1 MFFTACP
8 IIEKL
13 IVKCDSGIAVY
24 DTDIDQISK
33 FIYDNKEDFFAGKQI
48 ETGEGKMAK
57 RTILVDSA
65 RRELEKH
72 GTETF
77 PMTVNHDDLWSFEGK
92 NVPIHWHN
100 DLEINLIREGEAV
113 FQVYQKS
120 YRVRTGEGF
129 LLNRNVPHSCSS
141 PGNEHVRYSTILVRP
156 DFLYGDFGSDVERK
170 CFQPFLQ
177 NSAIPCIYLTGFDEN
192 GKEIL
197 QKLNQVEE
205 AFDRKR
211 FCYELKIKGLLCE
224 AFAMILYGHRQELTK
239 FVPAN
244 LQELERLEKMLNYL
258 NMHFTEVIS
267 LQDLADQVHLS
278 REVCCRLFKK
288 MTGKTIT
295 GYLEEYR
302 VNKSFSLVQSGQYS
316 MTQITE
322 MVGFSNP
329 SRFASAFRKRFGCN
343 PGEYNSVKH

>member
-1 MFFTACP
+1 
-8 IIEKL
+8 
-13 IVKCDSGIAVY
+13 
-24 DTDIDQISK
+24 
-33 FIYDNKEDFFAGKQI
+33 
-48 ETGEGKMAK
+48 MAK

-197 QKLNQVEE
+197 QKLNQLEE

-343 PGEYNSVKH
+343 PGEYNSVEH

>member
-1 MFFTACP
+1 
-8 IIEKL
+8 
-13 IVKCDSGIAVY
+13 
-24 DTDIDQISK
+24 
-33 FIYDNKEDFFAGKQI
+33 
-48 ETGEGKMAK
+48 MAK
-57 RTILVDSA
+57 RTILVDGA

>member
-1 MFFTACP
+1 
-8 IIEKL
+8 
-13 IVKCDSGIAVY
+13 
-24 DTDIDQISK
+24 
-33 FIYDNKEDFFAGKQI
+33 
-48 ETGEGKMAK
+48 
-57 RTILVDSA
+57 
-65 RRELEKH
+65 
-72 GTETF
+72 
-77 PMTVNHDDLWSFEGK
+77 MTVNHDDLWSFEGK

-343 PGEYNSVKH
+343 PGEYNSVKY

>member
-1 MFFTACP
+1 
-8 IIEKL
+8 
-13 IVKCDSGIAVY
+13 
-24 DTDIDQISK
+24 
-33 FIYDNKEDFFAGKQI
+33 
-48 ETGEGKMAK
+48 MAK

-177 NSAIPCIYLTGFDEN
+177 NSAIPCIYLTGPDEN

>member
-1 MFFTACP
+1 
-8 IIEKL
+8 
-13 IVKCDSGIAVY
+13 
-24 DTDIDQISK
+24 
-33 FIYDNKEDFFAGKQI
+33 
-48 ETGEGKMAK
+48 MAK

-177 NSAIPCIYLTGFDEN
+177 NSAIPCIHLTGFDEN

-329 SRFASAFRKRFGCN
+329 SRFVSAFRKRFGCN